1 MSDIDTMR
9 WGDTQT
15 LNLAQG
21 AGESS
26 FTPSKQM
33 LNAKWERPV
42 VWRLLLS
49 VVYQVDPADV
59 GLTFTVNIFLQ
70 IGVGQASQQV
80 PIASVNIIA
89 TSPPTLIA
97 PLFFDIPA
105 ETMQVQFFV
114 GNFGN
119 QPRPT
124 DSVTVTA
131 MCAPHA
137 EPGAVAQL
145 RDVGVPDPNKA
156 SMRDREGM
164 PRWIGTPHPD
174 HEPGMPL
181 GFDDGELRYRY

>member
-15 LNLAQG
+15 LNLANA

-42 VWRLLLS
+42 IWRLMLT
-49 VVYQVDPADV
+49 VAYQVVPADV

-70 IGVGQASQQV
+70 VGVGQASQQV
-80 PIASVNIIA
+80 PLASVNIVA
-89 TSPPTLIA
+89 ANPSNVIA

-105 ETMQVQFFV
+105 EAMQVQFFV

-119 QPRPT
+119 QPNAG

-137 EPGAVAQL
+137 EPGAVAQM
-145 RDVGVPDPNKA
+145 RDTAVADPNRA
-156 SMRDREGM
+156 SMRDRDGM
-164 PRWIGTPHPD
+164 PRWIGTPHPE
-174 HEPGMPL
+174 HEAGMPQ